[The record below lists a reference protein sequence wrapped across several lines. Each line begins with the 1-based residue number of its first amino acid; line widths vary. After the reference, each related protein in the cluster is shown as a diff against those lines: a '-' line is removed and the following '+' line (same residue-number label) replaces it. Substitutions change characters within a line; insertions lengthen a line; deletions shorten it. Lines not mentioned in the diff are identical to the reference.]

1 MMMDSDQEDTPST
14 VLVKLLDREYQV
26 SCPPSE
32 QEALL
37 RSARHLDENMRRIK
51 SRGTIH
57 GLDRIAVMAALNI
70 THELLQKNRV
80 LNQHRHE
87 TAQQVKYLED
97 KIDRAL
103 QDSRQIDL

>member
-1 MMMDSDQEDTPST
+1 MSNGEMEAPST
-14 VLVKLLDREYQV
+14 VQVTLLGREYQV

-51 SRGTIH
+51 SRGNIH
-57 GLDRIAVMAALNI
+57 GLDKIAVMAALNI
-70 THELLQKNRV
+70 THEMLQKNHS
-80 LNQHRHE
+80 LNAHQQE
-87 TAQQVKYLED
+87 TARQVRHIEE

-103 QDSRQIDL
+103 HEARQIEL

>member
-1 MMMDSDQEDTPST
+1 MMMDSEQEDTPST

>member
-1 MMMDSDQEDTPST
+1 MMMDSEQEDTPST

-103 QDSRQIDL
+103 QGSRQIDL

>member
-1 MMMDSDQEDTPST
+1 MSSEQEEAPST
-14 VLVKLLDREYQV
+14 VQVKLLDREYQV

-37 RSARHLDENMRRIK
+37 KSARHLDENMRRIK
-51 SRGTIH
+51 SRGNIH
-57 GLDRIAVMAALNI
+57 GLDKIAVMAALNI

-103 QDSRQIDL
+103 HDSRQIEL